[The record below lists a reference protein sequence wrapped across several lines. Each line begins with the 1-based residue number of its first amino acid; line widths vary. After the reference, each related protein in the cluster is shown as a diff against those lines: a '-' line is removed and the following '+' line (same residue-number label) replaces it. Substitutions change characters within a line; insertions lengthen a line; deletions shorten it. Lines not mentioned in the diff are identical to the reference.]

1 MRIPYHISLPIIN
14 LITYLLWNAG
24 ENAGINH
31 HWSEGKRY
39 FGAVLTLK
47 TIAKVFLQCY
57 FQISPAFVPLLVKV
71 SHNAQSCLPMHKRC
85 RRHQAVRP
93 ALAVHGSSCHPG
105 GSVDT
110 LWVQETPLELE
121 CGVLSPFRAD
131 AWHSQI
137 PDHAV
142 PERGLDLGRVIKSW
156 ACLLKS
162 LRPYGVETL

>member
-1 MRIPYHISLPIIN
+1 
-14 LITYLLWNAG
+14 
-24 ENAGINH
+24 
-31 HWSEGKRY
+31 
-39 FGAVLTLK
+39 
-47 TIAKVFLQCY
+47 
-57 FQISPAFVPLLVKV
+57 
-71 SHNAQSCLPMHKRC
+71 MHKRC

-142 PERGLDLGRVIKSW
+142 PERGLDLGRVIKSS